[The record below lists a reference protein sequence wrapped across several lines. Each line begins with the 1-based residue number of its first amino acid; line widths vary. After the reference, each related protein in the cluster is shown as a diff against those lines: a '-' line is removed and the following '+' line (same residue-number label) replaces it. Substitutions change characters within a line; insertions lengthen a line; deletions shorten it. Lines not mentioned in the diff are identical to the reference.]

1 MYELKL
7 HRREL
12 IAEWMIVLLLFAEAL
27 ALLYPLVAA
36 R

>member
-12 IAEWMIVLLLFAEAL
+12 IAEWMIVLLLFAEAV
-27 ALLYPLVAA
+27 ALLFPLFGG